1 MKLISPLLKHMVYP
15 LLSSS
20 GYFRRVAGRGGLSVV
35 TYHGVLPEGYRSSDS
50 SLDANLVS
58 AQTLRRQL
66 RWLKANYRV
75 ISPEVVL
82 AWLEQGGELE
92 PRSVLLTCDDGLLN
106 SLTDMAP
113 ILQEEGL
120 ACLFFVTGRSAG
132 QGPCTLWYEELHRML
147 MSTRAADV
155 SFEKLGIQVNLG
167 SPARRRVLWWEM
179 VCALSRLNADERE
192 SSIQLV
198 RQQLGLC
205 GEDWSSNESAFRR
218 RFLLLTRTQLQQLA
232 ANGMTIGAHTETHP
246 VLAQQSAE
254 GVFREMQA
262 SRQVLE
268 SVLGTRIWAFAYPFG
283 DFASVT
289 HRDTE
294 LAQRAGFACAFL
306 NYGGGFGA
314 KLPRF
319 AIPRIHVSAGMELAE
334 LDAHVSG
341 FYHALRGPRNAN
353 LRPSPKAPAGASA

>member
-1 MKLISPLLKHMVYP
+1 MKLITPLLRHLVYP

-50 SLDANLVS
+50 PLDENLIN

-66 RWLKANYRV
+66 RWLKAKYRV

-106 SLTDMAP
+106 NLTDMAP

-132 QGPCTLWYEELHRML
+132 EGPFTLWYEELHRML
-147 MSTRAADV
+147 MSTRTADV
-155 SFEKLGIQVNLG
+155 SFEKLGIQAKVG
-167 SPARRRVLWWEM
+167 PSTRRQALWWHL
-179 VCALSRLNADERE
+179 VCALSRLNVDERD
-192 SSIQLV
+192 SQIQLA
-198 RQQLGLC
+198 RQQLGSS
-205 GEDWSSNESAFRR
+205 GEDWSSYESAFRR
-218 RFLLLTRTQLQQLA
+218 RCCLLTRTQLRQLS

-254 GVFREMQA
+254 AAFTEIQA
-262 SRQVLE
+262 SRQALE
-268 SVLGTRIWAFAYPFG
+268 GVLGTRVWAFAYPFG

-319 AIPRIHVSAGMELAE
+319 AIPRIHVSAAMNLTE

-353 LRPSPKAPAGASA
+353 LRLSPNASAGVSA